1 MPNLSSLSRLAALV
15 RDAMAIGAALS
26 LVFSTAAA
34 LLWLAFADPLLARLR
49 VLLALDDLA
58 RASDVVSL
66 AVEMR
71 RLSGADRVIRTRQ
84 ARSCVEEPVL
94 VGDPVVLI
102 LFLERTEVGASCEVL
117 ADDAVFEDRSGIR
130 SGGASLP
137 DRAAAGRLAAAAAEP
152 RAPGRPAAR
161 PGAGLGDPE
170 VPLRRRRRLRRDR
183 ASGVPAA
190 RADRTMTA

>member
-1 MPNLSSLSRLAALV
+1 MPGRPGLNWLAAQV

-26 LVFSTAAA
+26 LVFGTAAA

-71 RLSGADRVIRTRQ
+71 RLSGADRGIRTRQ

-117 ADDAVFEDRSGIR
+117 AGDAVFEDRSGIR

-137 DRAAAGRLAAAAAEP
+137 RIGLLPAGAQRLRLSLAHPADLQ
-152 RAPGRPAAR
+152 PGRVLVSVILKFRCGDAVVFDETEPVAFRLIAA
-161 PGAGLGDPE
+161 PE
-170 VPLRRRRRLRRDR
+170 P
-183 ASGVPAA
+183 
-190 RADRTMTA
+190 

>member
-1 MPNLSSLSRLAALV
+1 MPNLSSLSRLAAQV

-117 ADDAVFEDRSGIR
+117 AGDAVFEDRSGIR

-137 DRAAAGRLAAAAAEP
+137 RIGLLPAGAQRLRLSLALPADLQ
-152 RAPGRPAAR
+152 PGRVLVSVILKFR
-161 PGAGLGDPE
+161 CGDAVVFDETEP
-170 VPLRRRRRLRRDR
+170 VAFRLLE
-183 ASGVPAA
+183 P
-190 RADRTMTA
+190 TAP